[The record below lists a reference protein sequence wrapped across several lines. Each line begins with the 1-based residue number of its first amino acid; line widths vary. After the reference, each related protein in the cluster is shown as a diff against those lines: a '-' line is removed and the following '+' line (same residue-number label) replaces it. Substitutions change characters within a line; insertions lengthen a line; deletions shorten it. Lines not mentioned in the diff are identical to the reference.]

1 MEPKRVPDAPVPV
14 IFRRGQLGKYLR
26 AVETGLGNAVGP
38 GRNGSGNAFGPGR
51 NGVGNAVGLG
61 RNGSGNAVGPEAAL
75 SALPFGATD
84 AFLSA

>member
-38 GRNGSGNAFGPGR
+38 GRNGSGNA
-51 NGVGNAVGLG
+51 
-61 RNGSGNAVGPEAAL
+61 VGPEAVL
-75 SALPFGATD
+75 SALPFGATH

>member
-38 GRNGSGNAFGPGR
+38 GRNGSGNA
-51 NGVGNAVGLG
+51 
-61 RNGSGNAVGPEAAL
+61 VGPEAAL